1 MMRAYILKAITLD
14 HRLWINFKEAKWK
27 QKEQLFQG
35 RDDAGGKCSRSRYV
49 LREELT
55 EFLMIWVGL

>member
-1 MMRAYILKAITLD
+1 MMRAYILKMITLD
-14 HRLWINFKEAKWK
+14 HRLWINFKEARRK

-35 RDDAGGKCSRSRYV
+35 RDDAGGKWSRSRYV

-55 EFLMIWVGL
+55 GFLMVWMGP